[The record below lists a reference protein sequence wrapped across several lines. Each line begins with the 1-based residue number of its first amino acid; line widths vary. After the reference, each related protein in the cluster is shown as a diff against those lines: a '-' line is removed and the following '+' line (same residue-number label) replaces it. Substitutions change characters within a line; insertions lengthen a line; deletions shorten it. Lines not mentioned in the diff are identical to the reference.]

1 MLLPSS
7 SYPPSPK
14 KERRGRRFVSQKTP
28 MCKEKSREEVLLCS
42 EEQEQ
47 KASRTSLLGE
57 NSIIFRQGEKIVCYV
72 KRRGVLF
79 KKKRNPSCAVFAKQE
94 QTGERQQHK
103 TKTLCRPARQMG
115 GRFST
120 AEDIMLILTRKPGES
135 IRIGD
140 EIIVVVKSISGKT
153 VRLGIAAPSSVGV
166 YREELYAQIQE
177 TQAEKEESASPD
189 GIDPSEDLPHAHDAH
204 PSNPHQITLLV
215 EEKSS

>member
-1 MLLPSS
+1 
-7 SYPPSPK
+7 
-14 KERRGRRFVSQKTP
+14 
-28 MCKEKSREEVLLCS
+28 MCGFRETR
-42 EEQEQ
+42 
-47 KASRTSLLGE
+47 ADGRTSTA
-57 NSIIFRQGEKIVCYV
+57 Q
-72 KRRGVLF
+72 
-79 KKKRNPSCAVFAKQE
+79 
-94 QTGERQQHK
+94 K
-103 TKTLCRPARQMG
+103 TKTLCRPARQTG

-177 TQAEKEESASPD
+177 TQAAKEEESASPD
-189 GIDPSEDLPHAHDAH
+189 GIDPSEDLPPAHDSP